1 MQQASDAMREALK
14 GDSAASAALTDMDV
28 DEAQEMVYTLRIS
41 SKQLSSCLLS
51 HAQASVVQVPILDQ
65 RQTIVLQVPPA
76 VNIELRQQLEDMGFS
91 ANK

>member
-1 MQQASDAMREALK
+1 MHKRLMSR
-14 GDSAASAALTDMDV
+14 
-28 DEAQEMVYTLRIS
+28 
-41 SKQLSSCLLS
+41 CL
-51 HAQASVVQVPILDQ
+51 LDQ